1 MTTAAEIKAELI
13 RRELA
18 RRAETKNAA
27 PAVAPMNIGETARTA
42 GIPMPQIRNV
52 LNSLTFGYGD
62 EIESALTGVP
72 AQQIRDER
80 KQFAEGY
87 PAASVASD
95 VSGGLLGAA
104 LGGSATQA
112 AGKAVP
118 LIGKAGQAIQETV
131 PRWAQVVGGG
141 AAAGG
146 LYGAGDANPGERSA
160 GAAKGAAGGAVTA
173 GGLLGAGAVGSKAY
187 QTVLKPLWHYIS
199 GTPTKDARRI
209 IMETLERSGMTPDD
223 AIRALQES
231 GDETMMLDLSPY
243 LRDLAYDARSGIG
256 PGRTIIDDAIKT
268 RQIGQQNR
276 LALASGQTLGAYA
289 DDARDF
295 VANITKAQSEQAA
308 PLYAAAHQQNIRT
321 NPDFLKL
328 WEGVPKSAIRQAE
341 KLARTEWYAGLIK
354 TPGQPGVRTFDE
366 AGGLLSEGADTF
378 DFNAL
383 PDVLRVDYVKRAWD
397 DIIAGQIKS
406 GAKQAARSNI
416 ALRNSVLDFVD
427 SQVPEFKQA
436 RGIWAGAEQL
446 KAAAEF
452 GSEVFKQDADD
463 LADIVSRYGESEKQA
478 FRYGV
483 AQAFRNTIEA
493 TGSETADA
501 ARKLA
506 GSAKNRRIIKAA
518 FGNDEEFERF
528 MRQIEREGLYRESLY
543 EITGNSKTA
552 ERLARKAERTGDFP
566 EPSTAGLMGW
576 LARHFGPQDPLR
588 DPETNRIVSEWLVK
602 GGYPESLIAPQAS
615 PGTGLMVV
623 PQSGKQV
630 APRNGKG
637 VAKRGLL

>member
-131 PRWAQVVGGG
+131 PRWAQWVGGG

-146 LYGAGDANPGERSA
+146 LYGAGDANPGERIA

-623 PQSGKQV
+623 PQAGKQV